1 MSETSEQTSGFL
13 PRILIGVA
21 IGAAALV
28 IYNRRGIFGGVSGP
42 QLGAQLPEGERIA
55 NADGTPVP
63 RSETIQFEPVAP
75 RAAGASAGGAGSSR
89 VAGITSTISA
99 SVTRA
104 SSTAVQKAQG
114 VFADG
119 LAPIQRYIDSAR
131 AQLDVA
137 IAEGQAQAAR
147 TRTELEA
154 RFEEA
159 KRDPSRGRSAF
170 M

>member
-1 MSETSEQTSGFL
+1 MSEQSEQKSSLL

-21 IGAAALV
+21 LGAAAII
-28 IYNRRGIFGGVSGP
+28 IYNRRGIFSGVSGP
-42 QLGAQLPEGERIA
+42 QPGAQLPTSTGDRIV

-63 RSETIQFEPVAP
+63 RSETIAFEP
-75 RAAGASAGGAGSSR
+75 GGTGGGSSAGTG
-89 VAGITSTISA
+89 STIGT
-99 SVTRA
+99 SVAQA
-104 SSTAVQKAQG
+104 SSTAVRKAQG
-114 VFADG
+114 LFG
-119 LAPIQRYIDSAR
+119 NLLAPIQRYIDSAR

-159 KRDPSRGRSAF
+159 KKDPSRGRSAF

>member
-21 IGAAALV
+21 IGAVALV

-89 VAGITSTISA
+89 VTGISA

-119 LAPIQRYIDSAR
+119 LVPIQRYIDSAR